1 MGGGALTVIAVINHK
16 GGVGKTTTTVNLGA
30 ALQELG
36 KRVLLIDLDPQSSLT
51 IHLGLRH
58 PDSLSA
64 TVADALEAK
73 IASRVAPTL
82 LDVLNKTPGGIDLIP
97 SNRQLALTE
106 TLIGT
111 RQGWAYILRDCI
123 EPLQDSYDYIL
134 IDGLPGQN
142 FLVYNAITASDAILV
157 PLQADYLAVQGLAL
171 TFRTAVTVKQQY
183 NPRLTVLGIL
193 LTMLDLRTSHNRQ
206 IASVVKR
213 SFEGKVRVFET
224 IIRESVGFKESSK
237 AGVSVLRL
245 NPGSLAAMS
254 YRSLA
259 NEVIAA
265 SEQMQLLNSIKGDEI
280 TAREAGQLQEA
291 ASVALAQAE
300 SMIRENGPQVIKTRG
315 SRGLSSRLRTG
326 AVDESSESTDTAF
339 MEMPEDLAKRI
350 AEEGGKVF
358 VSATKPPV
366 VAAPPPATAA
376 QPRQVSSD
384 VCPRLGLTTKRD
396 EKLPEPSEEHR
407 CFAEEVEQ
415 TIDLATQESTCLQSW
430 YMYCP
435 RYLRYQQGQAAE
447 RQGRPGL
454 FGRLSGIFRSGR

>member
-1 MGGGALTVIAVINHK
+1 MTVIAVINHK

-64 TVADALEAK
+64 TVADALEAR

-82 LDVLNKTPGGIDLIP
+82 LDVLNKTPGRLDLIP

-111 RQGWAYILRDCI
+111 RQGWAYVLRECI

-142 FLVYNAITASDAILV
+142 FLVYNAITASDAILI

-183 NPRLTVLGIL
+183 NPKLSVLGIL

-213 SFEGKVRVFET
+213 SFEGKVRVFDT

-259 NEVIAA
+259 NEVISA
-265 SEQMQLLNSIKGDEI
+265 SEQMQLLNTIKGDDI

-300 SMIRENGPQVIKTRG
+300 SMIREHGPQVVKTRG
-315 SRGLSSRLRTG
+315 SKGLTSRLTSG
-326 AVDESSESTDTAF
+326 AAGDSGNDADTSF
-339 MEMPEDLAKRI
+339 LEMPDELAKRI
-350 AEEGGKVF
+350 TEEGGKVF

-366 VAAPPPATAA
+366 VAATAAGALA
-376 QPRQVSSD
+376 QPRPVPTD
-384 VCPRLGLTTKRD
+384 ICPRLGLATKRD
-396 EKLPEPSEEHR
+396 EKLPEPSEDHR
-407 CFAEEVEQ
+407 CWAEGIEQ
-415 TIDLATQESTCLQSW
+415 TIDFATQESTCLQSW

-435 RYLRYQQGQAAE
+435 RYLRYQQGQSAE
-447 RQGRPGL
+447 HSSRPGL
-454 FGRLSGIFRSGR
+454 FGKLSNIFRPGR

>member
-1 MGGGALTVIAVINHK
+1 MTVIAIINHK

-64 TVADALEAK
+64 TVADALEAR

-82 LDVLNKTPGGIDLIP
+82 LDVLNKTPGGLDLIP

-111 RQGWAYILRDCI
+111 RQGWAHILRECI
-123 EPLQDSYDYIL
+123 EPLQSSYDYIL

-142 FLVYNAITASDAILV
+142 FLVYNAITASDAILI

-183 NPRLTVLGIL
+183 NSRLTVLGIL
-193 LTMLDLRTSHNRQ
+193 LTMLDLRTSHNKQ

-259 NEVIAA
+259 NEVVSA
-265 SEQMQLLNSIKGDEI
+265 SEQMQLLNSIKGDDI

-300 SMIRENGPQVIKTRG
+300 SMIREQGPQVLKTRG
-315 SRGLSSRLRTG
+315 SRGLTSRLKTG
-326 AVDESSESTDTAF
+326 SVNDSGDDRDTSF
-339 MEMPEDLAKRI
+339 MEMPEELAKRLT
-350 AEEGGKVF
+350 EEGGKLF
-358 VSATKPPV
+358 VSATKPALMSSPV
-366 VAAPPPATAA
+366 AHSAD
-376 QPRQVSSD
+376 QPRPASTD
-384 VCPRLGLTTKRD
+384 LCPRLGLATKRD
-396 EKLPEPSEEHR
+396 EKLTEPSEEHR
-407 CFAEEVEQ
+407 CWAEDAEQ
-415 TIDLATQESTCLQSW
+415 TVDLATQESTCLQSW

-435 RYLRYQQGQAAE
+435 RYLRYQQSQSAE
-447 RQGRPGL
+447 RQSKTGL
-454 FGRLSGIFRSGR
+454 FGKLSGIFRSGR